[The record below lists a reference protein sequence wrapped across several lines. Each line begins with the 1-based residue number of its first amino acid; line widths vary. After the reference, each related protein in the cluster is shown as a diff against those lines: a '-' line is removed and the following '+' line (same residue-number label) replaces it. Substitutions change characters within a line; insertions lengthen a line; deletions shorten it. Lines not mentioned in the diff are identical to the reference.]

1 MSQKRT
7 ATQAEAPAMSDHQI
21 FEASNIQL
29 QKGGFL
35 PTVRL
40 AYKTVGTLNA
50 RRDNAVVVPTW
61 YTGTHDDLEARLVGP
76 GRAIDPEKHF
86 VIMPNLL
93 GNGLSSSPSNMP
105 APFERGRFP
114 RITLHDNVRLQQML
128 VRDRLGLARLRL
140 VAGISMGACQA
151 FQWAAQYPDMVAA
164 IAPIVGAARTGA
176 FNKVFLLSLQRAL
189 ELDPAFAEG
198 FYERPPVRGLQ
209 AFATIYAG
217 WGFSEPFY
225 RTAAYRQLGAAD
237 WADFVA
243 MFWEPFFL
251 RCDANDLLSQLW
263 TWMHADISD
272 NPTYGGDFEKA
283 LGAIRAR
290 TVIVPCQHDAY
301 FPPADSEYE
310 ARHIPGAQVR
320 VIPSIWGHM
329 ATTNPADA
337 PFIDRA
343 IAEALGDD

>member
-1 MSQKRT
+1 
-7 ATQAEAPAMSDHQI
+7 MSDHQI
-21 FEASNIQL
+21 FEAANVLL

-35 PTVRL
+35 STVRL

-61 YTGTHDDLEARLVGP
+61 YSGTHSDLEARLVGP
-76 GRAIDPEKHF
+76 GRAIDPEKYF

-114 RITLHDNVRLQQML
+114 KITLYDNVRLQQML
-128 VRDRLGLARLRL
+128 VRERLGIERLKL
-140 VAGISMGACQA
+140 VSGVSMGACQS
-151 FQWAAQYPDMVAA
+151 FQWAAQYPDMVGA
-164 IAPIVGAARTGA
+164 IAPIVGSARTGE

-189 ELDPAFAEG
+189 ELDPAFKEG

-225 RTAAYRQLGAAD
+225 RTQGFRQFAARDHAE
-237 WADFVA
+237 FVA
-243 MFWEPFFL
+243 VFWEPFFL

-272 NPTYGGDFEKA
+272 NPTYGGDFERA
-283 LGAIRAR
+283 LAAIKAR
-290 TVIVPCQHDAY
+290 TIIVPCQHDTY

-310 ARHIPGAQVR
+310 ARHIRGAECR

-329 ATTNPADA
+329 ASANPADA

-343 IAEALGDD
+343 LQDLLDQG